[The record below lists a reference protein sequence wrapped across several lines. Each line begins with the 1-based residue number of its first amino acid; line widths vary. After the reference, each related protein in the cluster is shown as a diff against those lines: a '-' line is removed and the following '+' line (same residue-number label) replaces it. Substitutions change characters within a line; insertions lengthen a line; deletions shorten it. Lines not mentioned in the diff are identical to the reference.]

1 MTSAKFMQ
9 SYAKKQAKLCTSFEL
24 HERLLIGH
32 ETMEEEKKEI
42 FAVVNA
48 VFSGVNYHVR
58 RTMCV

>member
-1 MTSAKFMQ
+1 
-9 SYAKKQAKLCTSFEL
+9 
-24 HERLLIGH
+24 
-32 ETMEEEKKEI
+32 MEEEEKEI